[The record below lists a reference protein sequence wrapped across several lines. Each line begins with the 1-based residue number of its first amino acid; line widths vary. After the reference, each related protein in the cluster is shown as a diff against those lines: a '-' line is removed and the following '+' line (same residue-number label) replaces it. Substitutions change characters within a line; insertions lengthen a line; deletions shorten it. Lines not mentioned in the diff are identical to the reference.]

1 MPGHATGGH
10 GVKRIAAL
18 LRALAPA
25 SLFAR
30 LSIIL
35 LAGLAA
41 AQFLSAMLTIDERND
56 ASMGAMI
63 DYVEV
68 DLRTA
73 VALLERLPHDE
84 RAAWLPRLERGGY
97 RYALGAG
104 QAGPPVTA
112 PHSMRVLASVTRAL
126 TPGHA
131 FSAHAVAGDAE
142 RFQVHVPLADGQ
154 PLTVDFRP
162 RRGLPLSERL
172 PYMLAG
178 QLALVALACWL
189 AVRLAIQPLRTLADA
204 ADALGP
210 GLRPVRMPEQG
221 PSEVA
226 AAARAFNAMQQ
237 RIAAYVDE
245 RLRILAAISH
255 DLQTPITRMRL
266 RVDLMD
272 ESPQQQRLI
281 DDLRQLED
289 LARQGIGYARAMHGQ
304 LEPARAID
312 PDDLLDAMA
321 LDYRDS
327 GADVAFERQ
336 GGTSEVIP
344 FVTRAGALRRVVTN
358 LVDNGLKYAGE
369 VNIAMERP
377 ARGVITIRVLDR
389 GPGIPEAALEQV
401 FEPFYRLE
409 SSRNRDTGGTGLG
422 LAIARQLALTL
433 GGGLTLHNRPD
444 GGLEA
449 RLVVRAVAPA
459 DQPKVNA

>member
-1 MPGHATGGH
+1 
-10 GVKRIAAL
+10 VKSLFAV
-18 LRALAPA
+18 LRKLVPA

-30 LSIIL
+30 LSLIL

-41 AQFLSAMLTIDERND
+41 AQFLSATLTIEERND
-56 ASMGAMI
+56 VSMGAMI

-73 VALLERLPHDE
+73 VALLERLPQAE
-84 RAAWLPRLERGGY
+84 RAAWLPRLARGGY

-104 QAGPPVTA
+104 QDGPPVTA
-112 PHSMRVLASVTRAL
+112 PHSMRVLASVARAL
-126 TPGHA
+126 APGHA
-131 FSAHAVAGDAE
+131 FSAHAVEGGPE
-142 RFQVHVPLADGQ
+142 RFQVHVRLADGQ

-172 PYMLAG
+172 PYLLAG

-189 AVRLAIQPLRTLADA
+189 AVRLAIRPLRTLAEA

-210 GLRPVRMPEQG
+210 DLRPVRIAEHG
-221 PSEVA
+221 PSEVV

-281 DDLRQLED
+281 DDLQQLED
-289 LARQGIGYARAMHGQ
+289 LARQGIGYARAMHGL

-312 PDDLLDAMA
+312 PGDLLDAMA

-327 GADVAFERQ
+327 GADVAFASA
-336 GGTSEVIP
+336 GGAQIVTPLVTP
-344 FVTRAGALRRVVTN
+344 FLTRPGALRRVVTN
-358 LVDNGLKYAGE
+358 LVDNGLKYAGAVQIE
-369 VNIAMERP
+369 MER
-377 ARGVITIRVLDR
+377 AADGVITIRVLDR
-389 GPGIPEAALEQV
+389 GPGIPQAALEQV

-433 GGGLTLHNRPD
+433 GGGLTLHNRPG

-449 RLVVRAVAPA
+449 RLVLRAVAA
-459 DQPKVNA
+459 

>member
-1 MPGHATGGH
+1 M
-10 GVKRIAAL
+10 KRIATV
-18 LRALAPA
+18 LRTLAPA

-30 LSIIL
+30 LSLIL

-41 AQFLSAMLTIDERND
+41 AQFLSATLAIEERND
-56 ASMGAMI
+56 VNMGAMI

-73 VALLERLPHDE
+73 VALLDRLPHEE

-97 RYALGAG
+97 RFALAAG
-104 QAGPPVTA
+104 QAGPALSA
-112 PHSMRVLASVTRAL
+112 PHSMRLLASVARAL

-131 FSAHAVAGDAE
+131 FSAHAVDGPVE
-142 RFQVHVPLADGQ
+142 RFQVHLRLADGQ

-178 QLALVALACWL
+178 QLALLALACWL
-189 AVRLAIQPLRTLADA
+189 AVRLAIRPLRTLADA

-210 GLRPVRMPEQG
+210 DLRPVRMPEQG
-221 PSEVA
+221 PSEVV

-266 RVDLMD
+266 RLDLMD
-272 ESPQQQRLI
+272 ESPQQQRLT
-281 DDLRQLED
+281 DDLRHLED

-312 PDDLLDAMA
+312 PGGLLDAMA

-327 GADVAFERQ
+327 GADVAFDSQ
-336 GGTSEVIP
+336 GGAP
-344 FVTRAGALRRVVTN
+344 LVTRPGALRRVVTN
-358 LVDNGLKYAGE
+358 LVDNALKYAGQAHIE
-369 VNIAMERP
+369 M
-377 ARGVITIRVLDR
+377 ARAADGGVTIRVLDK

-409 SSRNRDTGGTGLG
+409 GSRNRDTGGTGLG

-433 GGGLTLHNRPD
+433 GGGLTLHNRPE

-449 RLVVRAVAPA
+449 RLLLRPLAPA
-459 DQPKVNA
+459 AQLKVNA

>member
-1 MPGHATGGH
+1 M
-10 GVKRIAAL
+10 KRLAAR
-18 LRALAPA
+18 LRSLAPA

-30 LSIIL
+30 LTLIL

-41 AQFLSAMLTIDERND
+41 AQFLSTMLTIDERND

-97 RYALGAG
+97 RYTLDAG
-104 QAGPPVTA
+104 QAGAPVTA
-112 PHSMRVLASVTRAL
+112 PHSLRLLASVRRAL

-131 FSAHAVAGDAE
+131 FTANAVAGGAE

-172 PYMLAG
+172 PWMLAA

-189 AVRLAIQPLRTLADA
+189 AVRLAIRPLRTLAQA

-210 GLRPVRMPEQG
+210 DLRPVRMPEQG
-221 PSEVA
+221 PSEVV

-281 DDLRQLED
+281 DDLQHLED

-312 PDDLLDAMA
+312 PNDLLDAMA

-327 GADVAFERQ
+327 GADVAYASA
-336 GGTSEVIP
+336 GGAP
-344 FVTRAGALRRVVTN
+344 FCTRPGALRRVVAN

-369 VNIAMERP
+369 VQIVMERAGP
-377 ARGVITIRVLDR
+377 DAITIRVLDR

-433 GGGLTLHNRPD
+433 GGGLSLHNRPD

-449 RLVVRAVAPA
+449 RLVLRAVSRR
-459 DQPKVNA
+459 

>member
-1 MPGHATGGH
+1 M
-10 GVKRIAAL
+10 
-18 LRALAPA
+18 RALAPD

-30 LSIIL
+30 LTLIL

-41 AQFLSAMLTIDERND
+41 AQFLSAMLTIEERND

-73 VALLERLPHDE
+73 VALLDRLPHDE
-84 RAAWLPRLERGGY
+84 RAAWLPRLQRGGY

-104 QAGPPVTA
+104 EAGPPVTA
-112 PHSMRVLASVTRAL
+112 PHSLRLLASVRRAL

-131 FSAHAVAGDAE
+131 FNANALAGDAE

-172 PYMLAG
+172 PYMLAA

-189 AVRLAIQPLRTLADA
+189 AVRLAIRPLRTLAQA

-210 GLRPVRMPEQG
+210 DLRPVRMPEQG
-221 PSEVA
+221 PSEVV

-281 DDLRQLED
+281 DDLQHLED

-304 LEPARAID
+304 LEAARAID
-312 PDDLLDAMA
+312 PNDLLDAMA

-327 GADVAFERQ
+327 GADVAYASA
-336 GGTSEVIP
+336 GGAPVLTP
-344 FVTRAGALRRVVTN
+344 FCTRPGALRRVVTN
-358 LVDNGLKYAGE
+358 LVDNGLKYASE
-369 VNIAMERP
+369 VRIEMERAAP
-377 ARGVITIRVLDR
+377 ELITIRVLDR

-433 GGGLTLHNRPD
+433 GGGLTLHNRPG

-449 RLVVRAVAPA
+449 RLVLRAV
-459 DQPKVNA
+459 QPKVNA